1 MWHNFSTFNLKLF
14 VSLNVCVC
22 CMLLFSF
29 VSEQTCTWST
39 CIVIWQ
45 VAALWSEPWSTSVCV
60 TGGSTVLEV
69 IGLPPNLRQ
78 TELPS
83 QLCDLTKL
91 GARLQ
96 IVASDEGA
104 AGDSQQHQG
113 GTECT
118 VIAIFESDLS
128 AQQALALHK
137 GNRYRLKLA
146 SRSYDI
152 ARVERPIS
160 WQYLFL

>member
-1 MWHNFSTFNLKLF
+1 M
-14 VSLNVCVC
+14 
-22 CMLLFSF
+22 
-29 VSEQTCTWST
+29 
-39 CIVIWQ
+39 
-45 VAALWSEPWSTSVCV
+45 
-60 TGGSTVLEV
+60 LEV

-113 GTECT
+113 GAECT

-160 WQYLFL
+160 